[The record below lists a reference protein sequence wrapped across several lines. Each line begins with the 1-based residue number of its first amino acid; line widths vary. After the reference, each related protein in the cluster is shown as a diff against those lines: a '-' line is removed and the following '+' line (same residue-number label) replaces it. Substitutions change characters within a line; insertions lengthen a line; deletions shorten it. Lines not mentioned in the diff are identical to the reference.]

1 MQLSKKAIEE
11 FKEIYERKE
20 GKKISDKEA
29 TELALNLMSAFEAI
43 YRPILREEINKLN
56 QTYGFKKK

>member
-1 MQLSKKAIEE
+1 MQLPKEAIEE

-29 TELALNLMSAFEAI
+29 TELTLNLMSAFEAI
-43 YRPILREEINKLN
+43 YRPIPREDKKILNKLN
-56 QTYGFKKK
+56 K